1 MKVLRFSLVAAAA
14 VFAAACGDKVNVVG
28 PETPTTPTPDVTSV
42 TVAPATATMSVGET
56 VNMTASVTAIN
67 GAAATVTWSSSDA
80 TKASVSA
87 TGTVTAI
94 AATPGVAICATS
106 TVKADRKGCA
116 SVVVQAATTVLP
128 ATISISSITTGGN
141 LNTPVTPANVN
152 GNIDITLNVS
162 PGNRTISKVVLLVG
176 GARVD
181 SQTYTAAQS
190 AALRYAADEALSAQ
204 TTFPQ
209 ILFNVNTA
217 AYNATTGVPTFAN
230 GAKAISAQLYTTQGG
245 ATAAATA
252 NAAQNLTFNNTDAIY
267 GTWTLPSTAV
277 NATDAAGYQWTS
289 LGGGTLS
296 LKVTPVLFSGK
307 TATSA
312 TVKYTNFNATA
323 KVSCASRITA
333 GTTGACFSA
342 TAFGDTASVKTL
354 TTLPGST
361 TFQLWDRDMIN
372 NAGNLANPP
381 VPTVSLVFSD
391 GTSLADANL
400 TAPAGSTLALRI
412 DNAAPGDV
420 TISAPLRGTAK
431 FYRAATSWNARPA
444 ARLTDADSSSIVTA
458 IGADLGVS
466 AGATFLT
473 DYRGITW
480 KTYVSAGSTTS
491 TDSSDVT
498 STAITSASGLTSGSY
513 YCARVAVS
521 DKLGN
526 TSLYP
531 DRTVKTAGATE
542 ITTTCPTFGN
552 QTRGNYI
559 DNTAPV
565 NAFAGLAN
573 GDWSSGDTATAAA
586 IGAGTMNYFYTRTEA
601 ANLTDSILVCVYKNV
616 SGTVTANEY
625 IGGGATTACSKRVAG
640 TGTGTNIPITTA
652 TAQANQL
659 TNTVIDAYTGSAGG
673 QVVISVQSYDKAGN
687 IGNKITRIVAYD
699 ATAPTAST
707 ATVASITQGSAPSV
721 SSFLNDNLSVAQYNL
736 EWTVASTA
744 GQASNT
750 TANLGTLTNA
760 EIATA
765 SNAVFRQGAT
775 STGDLITTSPYTKF
789 LNVAATATAP
799 AINYLVKWGA
809 AAPGS
814 NADNIL
820 ALAGAATTFRVAA
833 FDQTGARST
842 LEGFA
847 APTIT
852 DAMTLAG
859 TGGSS
864 LAGASGS
871 LTNVA
876 LDGAFSY
883 QTNYAASSSALTGS
897 AVLSSSVR
905 LKVSY
910 NYAHDKTS
918 AYFNNKDNTSS
929 TGWVYCTGRTTATGG
944 SPIMSGASAVSES
957 KLPQVVAAPT
967 VDLYLPVRGGAGAGG
982 QPTFE
987 YYGSATALSS
997 TTVTGTPKN
1006 GCGDVVTTTYAITVT
1021 PGDRTAPNQPWT
1033 GGSAVWVVK
1042 HGAGYATFLPMGIAY
1057 NR

>member
-1 MKVLRFSLVAAAA
+1 M
-14 VFAAACGDKVNVVG
+14 
-28 PETPTTPTPDVTSV
+28 
-42 TVAPATATMSVGET
+42 
-56 VNMTASVTAIN
+56 
-67 GAAATVTWSSSDA
+67 
-80 TKASVSA
+80 
-87 TGTVTAI
+87 
-94 AATPGVAICATS
+94 
-106 TVKADRKGCA
+106 
-116 SVVVQAATTVLP
+116 
-128 ATISISSITTGGN
+128 
-141 LNTPVTPANVN
+141 
-152 GNIDITLNVS
+152 
-162 PGNRTISKVVLLVG
+162 
-176 GARVD
+176 
-181 SQTYTAAQS
+181 
-190 AALRYAADEALSAQ
+190 
-204 TTFPQ
+204 
-209 ILFNVNTA
+209 
-217 AYNATTGVPTFAN
+217 TGVQTCALP
-230 GAKAISAQLYTTQGG
+230 
-245 ATAAATA
+245 
-252 NAAQNLTFNNTDAIY
+252 IY
-267 GTWTLPSTAV
+267 
-277 NATDAAGYQWTS
+277 
-289 LGGGTLS
+289 
-296 LKVTPVLFSGK
+296 
-307 TATSA
+307 
-312 TVKYTNFNATA
+312 
-323 KVSCASRITA
+323 
-333 GTTGACFSA
+333 
-342 TAFGDTASVKTL
+342 
-354 TTLPGST
+354 
-361 TFQLWDRDMIN
+361 
-372 NAGNLANPP
+372 
-381 VPTVSLVFSD
+381 
-391 GTSLADANL
+391 
-400 TAPAGSTLALRI
+400 
-412 DNAAPGDV
+412 
-420 TISAPLRGTAK
+420 
-431 FYRAATSWNARPA
+431 
-444 ARLTDADSSSIVTA
+444 
-458 IGADLGVS
+458 
-466 AGATFLT
+466 
-473 DYRGITW
+473 
-480 KTYVSAGSTTS
+480 
-491 TDSSDVT
+491 
-498 STAITSASGLTSGSY
+498 
-513 YCARVAVS
+513 
-521 DKLGN
+521 KLGN

-542 ITTTCPTFGN
+542 ITTTCPAFGN

-573 GDWSSGDTATAAA
+573 GDWSSSDTATAAA

-652 TAQANQL
+652 TLQANQL

-883 QTNYAASSSALTGS
+883 QTNYAASSSAPATRRIGRTRAS
-897 AVLSSSVR
+897 APRRSWSSSWR
-905 LKVSY
+905 PTARPPRSGQPPPRPIP
-910 NYAHDKTS
+910 
-918 AYFNNKDNTSS
+918 SS
-929 TGWVYCTGRTTATGG
+929 RPAWPRWWAAG
-944 SPIMSGASAVSES
+944 SSPCRPAAS
-957 KLPQVVAAPT
+957 AAPT
-967 VDLYLPVRGGAGAGG
+967 WPA
-982 QPTFE
+982 
-987 YYGSATALSS
+987 SSS
-997 TTVTGTPKN
+997 TRRRPAQIGRAHV
-1006 GCGDVVTTTYAITVT
+1006 
-1021 PGDRTAPNQPWT
+1021 
-1033 GGSAVWVVK
+1033 
-1042 HGAGYATFLPMGIAY
+1042 
-1057 NR
+1057 